1 MFVFSRFHASR
12 LTPHASRQPHQPSR
26 SRQATAVK
34 LEDSVRQHLVSDVPV
49 GAFLS
54 GGIDSSAIVALM
66 SRVADQKPK
75 TFSVVFKE
83 SEFSEAAHAQ
93 LVAKTFGTEHRE
105 IMLSE
110 DHLLGMLP
118 DALEAMDQ
126 PTMDGINTYVVSKAV
141 KESGVTVALSG
152 LGGDELFAGYPSF
165 RRAKAASSTC
175 HGAISLFADWLA
187 RGPCDTQR
195 ICTAA
200 KILGIVRKRL
210 QPLCGVLS
218 IPPAFCTG

>member
-1 MFVFSRFHASR
+1 M
-12 LTPHASRQPHQPSR
+12 
-26 SRQATAVK
+26 
-34 LEDSVRQHLVSDVPV
+34 RQHLVSDVPV

-165 RRAKAASSTC
+165 RRAAAL
-175 HGAISLFADWLA
+175 HRLGWRHLLFAD
-187 RGPCDTQR
+187 
-195 ICTAA
+195 
-200 KILGIVRKRL
+200 
-210 QPLCGVLS
+210 
-218 IPPAFCTG
+218 